1 MLYLLQLSCWV
12 KLSQDAVFSLLL
24 SYVNST
30 SCCIVSLD
38 FGRMVTYFS
47 VNLNEPP
54 LVIWGCLVPVAL
66 RDLKQI

>member
-12 KLSQDAVFSLLL
+12 MLSQYAVFSLLL

-30 SCCIVSLD
+30 SCIVSLD

-47 VNLNEPP
+47 VNLNELP
-54 LVIWGCLVPVAL
+54 LVILGCSVPVAVT
-66 RDLKQI
+66 DLKQI